1 MSPAATSRTRV
12 SVVRDL
18 SAPTVASP
26 IVEPLTTL
34 RLTQAIAELS
44 ARDVRLGAAIA
55 AVGPCTLLPRTEGT
69 HFGHL
74 TRNIVY
80 QQLSG
85 SAAAT
90 IHGRFLKY
98 VSAHPGAEPAHPTPE
113 AVLGIGD
120 DALRGCGLSVA
131 KVRAIKDLAA
141 HVLDGR
147 LPLDRLD
154 VLSDQDIIDALVPVR
169 GIGPWTAQMFLMF
182 RLGRPDVLP
191 VLDLGVRKGAQ
202 RIYRTRALPDAAR
215 LGKIAKA
222 WRPWAS
228 VASWY
233 CWRVLDLEDAGGW

>member
-1 MSPAATSRTRV
+1 MARAAGM
-12 SVVRDL
+12 
-18 SAPTVASP
+18 A
-26 IVEPLTTL
+26 PLTPARL
-34 RLTQAIAELS
+34 RAALAELS
-44 ARDVRLGAAIA
+44 ARDAKMAAVIER
-55 AVGPCTLLPRTEGT
+55 VGPCTLLPRTEGT

-74 TRNIVY
+74 ARNIIY

-90 IHGRFLKY
+90 IHARFATL
-98 VSAHPGAEPAHPTPE
+98 VGGDAQAPDPVAILA
-113 AVLGIGD
+113 LGEE
-120 DALRGCGLSVA
+120 ALRGCGLSLA
-131 KVRAIKDLAA
+131 KVRAVQDLAR
-141 HVLDGR
+141 HVVEDR
-147 LPLDRLD
+147 LPLHALD
-154 VLSDQDIIDALVPVR
+154 EMSDDEIIAALVPVR

-202 RIYRTRALPDAAR
+202 RIYRTRALPDATR
-215 LGKIAKA
+215 LTKIARN

>member
-1 MSPAATSRTRV
+1 MSPAKKRTSV
-12 SVVRDL
+12 SVRDV
-18 SAPTVASP
+18 SAPAPASA
-26 IVEPLTTL
+26 IAKPLTTR

-44 ARDVRLGAAIA
+44 ERDTRLGAAIA

-74 TRNIVY
+74 ARNIVY

-85 SAAAT
+85 SAATT
-90 IHGRFLKY
+90 IHGRFLKH
-98 VSAHPGAEPAHPTPE
+98 VSAHLGVETEHPTPE
-113 AVLGIGD
+113 SVLGIDD

-131 KVRAIKDLAA
+131 KVRAIKDLAQ
-141 HVLDGR
+141 HVIDGR

-154 VLSDQDIIDALVPVR
+154 AMSDQEIIDALVPVR

-215 LGKIAKA
+215 LEKIAKT

>member
-1 MSPAATSRTRV
+1 MARVVEHHRRALTRA
-12 SVVRDL
+12 RL
-18 SAPTVASP
+18 AQA
-26 IVEPLTTL
+26 EQEL
-34 RLTQAIAELS
+34 R
-44 ARDVRLGAAIA
+44 ARDAKLAAA
-55 AVGPCTLLPRTEGT
+55 MDRVGRCTLLPRREGT

-85 SAAAT
+85 GAAAT
-90 IHGRFLKY
+90 IYGRFTEALG
-98 VSAHPGAEPAHPTPE
+98 ARDGQPTPGA
-113 AVLGIGD
+113 VLAAGD
-120 DALRGCGLSVA
+120 ATLRACGLSAA
-131 KVRAIKDLAA
+131 KQRAIRDLAE
-141 HVLDGR
+141 HVANDR
-147 LPLDRLD
+147 LPLAEIESLGDE
-154 VLSDQDIIDALVPVR
+154 QIIDALVAVR

-215 LGKIAKA
+215 LERLARN

>member
-1 MSPAATSRTRV
+1 MA
-12 SVVRDL
+12 
-18 SAPTVASP
+18 
-26 IVEPLTTL
+26 PLTPARL
-34 RLTQAIAELS
+34 RAALAELS
-44 ARDVRLGAAIA
+44 ARDAKMA
-55 AVGPCTLLPRTEGT
+55 AVIERVGSCTLLPRTEGT

-74 TRNIVY
+74 ARNIIY

-90 IHGRFLKY
+90 IHARFATL
-98 VSAHPGAEPAHPTPE
+98 VGGDAQAPDPLAILA
-113 AVLGIGD
+113 LGEE
-120 DALRGCGLSVA
+120 ALRGCGLSLA
-131 KVRAIKDLAA
+131 KVRAVQDLAR
-141 HVLDGR
+141 HVVEDR
-147 LPLDRLD
+147 LPLHALD
-154 VLSDQDIIDALVPVR
+154 EMSDDEIIAALVPVR

-202 RIYRTRALPDAAR
+202 RIYRTRALPDATR
-215 LGKIAKA
+215 LTKIARN

>member
-1 MSPAATSRTRV
+1 MR
-12 SVVRDL
+12 
-18 SAPTVASP
+18 
-26 IVEPLTTL
+26 PLTRA
-34 RLTQAIAELS
+34 RLTEAVALLRERDPKLAVAID
-44 ARDVRLGAAIA
+44 R
-55 AVGPCTLLPRTEGT
+55 VGPCTLLPRREGT

-74 TRNIVY
+74 ARAIVY

-90 IHGRFLKY
+90 IHGRFLEALGA
-98 VSAHPGAEPAHPTPE
+98 SDGHPEPA
-113 AVLGIGD
+113 AVLAAS
-120 DALRGCGLSVA
+120 DALLRGCGLSVA
-131 KVRAIKDLAA
+131 KLRAIRDLAA
-141 HVLDGR
+141 HVADDR
-147 LPLDRLD
+147 LPLGHIDT
-154 VLSDQDIIDALVPVR
+154 LSDAAVIDALVAVR

-215 LGKIAKA
+215 LEKLARN

>member
-1 MSPAATSRTRV
+1 MAVPHGRR
-12 SVVRDL
+12 
-18 SAPTVASP
+18 
-26 IVEPLTTL
+26 PLTRARLAEAAAAL
-34 RLTQAIAELS
+34 R
-44 ARDVRLGAAIA
+44 ARDPRLALAIDR
-55 AVGPCTLLPRTEGT
+55 VGPCTLLPRRAGS

-74 TRNIVY
+74 ARAIVY

-90 IHGRFLKY
+90 IHGRVL
-98 VSAHPGAEPAHPTPE
+98 AALEAPAGDPDPR
-113 AVLGIGD
+113 AVLAASD
-120 DALRGCGLSVA
+120 DRLRGCGLSVA
-131 KVRAIKDLAA
+131 KLRALRDLAA
-141 HVLDGR
+141 HVVDAR
-147 LPLDRLD
+147 LPLDQLATLD
-154 VLSDQDIIDALVPVR
+154 DDAIIDALVAVR

-215 LGKIAKA
+215 LERIARN

-233 CWRVLDLEDAGGW
+233 CWRVLDLEDTGGW